1 MQKALISF
9 VLTFLVCFAMS
20 SQNRIEIGKKN
31 ENLLDKSVKAYTK
44 RNFDK
49 ALKYIKSAMRSE
61 EVNKIASV
69 SLLEGNIHFALKD
82 FEEAKNAYLKSIE
95 VSKIQRANSR
105 TAQIGLARSI
115 IKLEKLE
122 KKETKNVGSDKG
134 SLDKDNTSSV
144 TDTKINTK
152 DTEEENTAFTIIE
165 QVPIY
170 PGCDSGTTNAA
181 LKKCMQQG
189 ITDHVSKNFNIDV
202 AGITGLNGKII
213 INCQFT
219 INKKG
224 DVTNI
229 YATALHPIFEEE
241 AIRVIDRLPK
251 MKPGEQKGKPVGVI
265 YGLPI
270 IFNVK

>member
-1 MQKALISF
+1 MQKVLFSCA
-9 VLTFLVCFAMS
+9 LTFLVCFTIS
-20 SQNRIEIGKKN
+20 SQNRIEISKKN
-31 ENLLDKSVKAYTK
+31 EKLLDKSIKAYSH

-49 ALKYIKSAMRSE
+49 ALKYISSAMQSE
-61 EVNKIASV
+61 EVEQIASV

-82 FEEAKNAYLKSIE
+82 FEKAKVAYLKCIE
-95 VSKIQRANSR
+95 VSKTQQAYSR

-115 IKLEKLE
+115 IKLEKLK

-134 SLDKDNTSSV
+134 SQDKDNTSSV
-144 TDTKINTK
+144 TDTKNTN
-152 DTEEENTAFTIIE
+152 EINTAFAVIE
-165 QVPIY
+165 KVPIY
-170 PGCDSGTTNAA
+170 PECESGTTNAA

-189 ITDHVSKNFNIDV
+189 ITGHVSQNFNTGV
-202 AGITGLNGKII
+202 AGITGLKGRFN
-213 INCQFT
+213 INVQFT

-270 IFNVK
+270 IFEVK